1 MDETFTKP
9 WHGINREEISWNP
22 AVDEELCIGCGLCI
36 TGCGRMVYRFD
47 YERNKPVVTVPL
59 NCMVGCVTC
68 ANTCP
73 QHAISFPPLSYV
85 HRLIK
90 ERHLVKQAKEA
101 LTGNQDKYVLRDS
114 DKS

>member
-9 WHGINREEISWNP
+9 WHGINREKISWNP
-22 AVDEELCIGCGLCI
+22 TVDEELCIGCGLCI

-59 NCMVGCVTC
+59 HCMVGCVTC

-90 ERHLVKQAKEA
+90 ENHLMKHAKNVLA
-101 LTGNQDKYVLRDS
+101 NNRDKYAFRGNE
-114 DKS
+114 KP

>member
-1 MDETFTKP
+1 MNEAFTKP
-9 WHGINREEISWNP
+9 WHGIEREEISWQP
-22 AVDEELCIGCGLCI
+22 TVEEELCIGCGMCV

-47 YERNKPVVTVPL
+47 YETRKPVVTTPIH
-59 NCMVGCVTC
+59 CMVGCITC

-90 ERHLVKQAKEA
+90 ERHLLKEA
-101 LTGNQDKYVLRDS
+101 KATLDANRGKYSQEGQTLP
-114 DKS
+114 